1 MQPVLKHRDLR
12 ELGVVAGFWILVT
25 AILFWPVVSGAK
37 SVFFGDLA
45 LYFIPQFGNIAAA
58 LHEGKLLFWNHTILG
73 GVPHVGNPQGWLLYP
88 TVWLNAFLPAWHV
101 AGIIPVMHVPI
112 AAIGMHFFTRRIG
125 FSIFASMVA
134 AGTFAFSSVLLT
146 KAQFPNMVQ
155 AIAWTPWVLAAVI
168 TCIRRPSSTSAAFLT
183 VVGSLSICAGHAQIT
198 WMDALLCIAIVI
210 WKCRSWRTYGFLVI
224 AAVGIVLLSASY
236 IFPMLEIASWSGR
249 DHMSLAQ
256 ANRFRVPMAGLSS
269 YLTNAHPGGDPTSRS
284 GFRWAGNTW
293 EISAY
298 FGALAPVI
306 VLLIGVPLMFV
317 KHRLRL
323 QLLASFVLCV
333 VGWWLSLG
341 VQGGLYPVV
350 FRVVPGA
357 KAFHDPARFLHYV
370 HLGVPLAVGGVLSI
384 LETFKTG
391 RIVSMVLGLVNVTS
405 LLLLA
410 PNWYPLVTSQVWL
423 DAQEFYKPLGA
434 SVVYTQ
440 NDRSVWLTYANPKSF
455 AGVQTDK
462 SVRDFLMSGIPNI
475 PGTWGVVSVG
485 GYEPVAPKSSM
496 SMQGWTGVKPQLNLA
511 VLSELGVTDVVTSSG
526 TTSKLPNN
534 NGEQAESLSR
544 VTNGWDVHP
553 VSRKDVIRIKALR
566 SAGWKVVSGKAVI
579 DSESESHGELLVLG
593 TGQIAYHPA
602 SFRIGLFFTLI
613 ALGILAGITL
623 HTVQNARKV

>member
-1 MQPVLKHRDLR
+1 M
-12 ELGVVAGFWILVT
+12 
-25 AILFWPVVSGAK
+25 
-37 SVFFGDLA
+37 FF
-45 LYFIPQFGNIAAA
+45 
-58 LHEGKLLFWNHTILG
+58 
-73 GVPHVGNPQGWLLYP
+73 
-88 TVWLNAFLPAWHV
+88 
-101 AGIIPVMHVPI
+101 
-112 AAIGMHFFTRRIG
+112 
-125 FSIFASMVA
+125 
-134 AGTFAFSSVLLT
+134 
-146 KAQFPNMVQ
+146 
-155 AIAWTPWVLAAVI
+155 
-168 TCIRRPSSTSAAFLT
+168 
-183 VVGSLSICAGHAQIT
+183 
-198 WMDALLCIAIVI
+198 
-210 WKCRSWRTYGFLVI
+210 
-224 AAVGIVLLSASY
+224 
-236 IFPMLEIASWSGR
+236 
-249 DHMSLAQ
+249 
-256 ANRFRVPMAGLSS
+256 
-269 YLTNAHPGGDPTSRS
+269 
-284 GFRWAGNTW
+284 
-293 EISAY
+293 
-298 FGALAPVI
+298 
-306 VLLIGVPLMFV
+306 

-323 QLLASFVLCV
+323 PIIASLALCV

-370 HLGVPLAVGGVLSI
+370 HLGVPLAIGGVLSI

-391 RIVSMVLGLVNVTS
+391 RIVSTVLGLVNVTS

-410 PNWYPLVTSQVWL
+410 PKWYPLVTSQVWL

-496 SMQGWTGVKPQLNLA
+496 SMQGWTCAKPQVNLA

-534 NGEQAESLSR
+534 NDEQAESVSR

-553 VSRKDVIRIKALR
+553 VSQKDRVRIKALR
-566 SAGWKVVSGKAVI
+566 TAGWNVVSGKAVI